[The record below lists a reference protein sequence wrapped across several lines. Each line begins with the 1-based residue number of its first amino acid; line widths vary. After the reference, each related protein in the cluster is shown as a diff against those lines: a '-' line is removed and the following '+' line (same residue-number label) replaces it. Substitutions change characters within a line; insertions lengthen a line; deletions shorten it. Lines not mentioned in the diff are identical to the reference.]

1 MGFMRRLL
9 SAVLTGLFFS
19 CSLLEDSA
27 VSSTDDFEKKLKS
40 ITILQVLQNEI
51 RTRVA
56 QSTESAISN
65 ITPEGLVLT
74 KEQTITFPEITND
87 WKFKFRSGVTGTG
100 VVIKNRFFA
109 NGKVYSCQVY
119 KNNNEMESYIVQ
131 YNSKNQPDQ
140 LITTIYNGG
149 TSIITTDNLQY
160 DNLGYPGN
168 IIRSSNDP
176 AKEGTF
182 ELNKSETK
190 PCNTDA
196 FNFVFQEHEYVLCDS
211 NELFRF
217 PDKESVLIYT
227 LEDNL
232 LQEVQLTNQNNATD
246 TKCCSDIYYFHP
258 VLVFPFDSRH
268 RILYAPDWWLPQG
281 NMNNEN
287 GSTSATLKFKHGS

>member
-1 MGFMRRLL
+1 MRRVLSIGLMCLL
-9 SAVLTGLFFS
+9 FS
-19 CSLLEDSA
+19 CSLLDDAA
-27 VSSTDDFEKKLKS
+27 VSSTDDVEKKLKS

-56 QSTESAISN
+56 QSTEVPISN
-65 ITPEGLVLT
+65 ITPKGGVLT
-74 KEQTITFPEITND
+74 IEQTITFPEITTD

-119 KNNNEMESYIVQ
+119 KNSDEMESYTVQ

-140 LITTIYNGG
+140 LIATINNGG
-149 TSIITTDNLQY
+149 FSITTTDNLHY
-160 DNLGYPGN
+160 DNLGNPGN
-168 IIRSSNDP
+168 IIRTSNDLSK
-176 AKEGTF
+176 AGTF

-196 FNFVFQEHEYVLCDS
+196 FNFVFQEHEYVWCDS

-217 PDKESVLIYT
+217 PDKESVSIYT

-258 VLVFPFDSRH
+258 VLVFSFDPRH
-268 RILYAPDWWLPQG
+268 RILYAPDWWLPRG
-281 NMNNEN
+281 NLNNEN